1 MKKKQLKLLLWN
13 FENRRQYWDYG
24 MKFTGAAPCNAA
36 GEFHCTDIS
45 QTKQAAMEQKI
56 SKKATPLEIN
66 GVRFL
71 QDGYCPTESG
81 SELKLIH

>member
-1 MKKKQLKLLLWN
+1 M
-13 FENRRQYWDYG
+13 RH
-24 MKFTGAAPCNAA
+24 

-71 QDGYCPTESG
+71 QDGWILSNREWQ
-81 SELKLIH
+81 

>member
-1 MKKKQLKLLLWN
+1 M
-13 FENRRQYWDYG
+13 RH
-24 MKFTGAAPCNAA
+24 